1 MFSDH
6 ARFQTTVIQ
15 HVDSPSAVLACVFE
29 CCIIVKA
36 SACAP
41 KIATKKSLMLNQNFH
56 LKSSVL

>member
-6 ARFQTTVIQ
+6 TRFQTTVIQ
-15 HVDSPSAVLACVFE
+15 HVDSPSAALACVFE

-41 KIATKKSLMLNQNFH
+41 KIAKKSFISNQNFH